1 MKSRGT
7 RRHSMSIEQIKF
19 YDSEGN
25 ELKPRVANAEHGI
38 VVFDQPVAMV
48 DFPVPVEWQ
57 EAA

>member
-1 MKSRGT
+1 MATLCKVYN
-7 RRHSMSIEQIKF
+7 HEIKF

-25 ELKPRVANAEHGI
+25 EIKGRVANAEHGI

-48 DFPVPVEWQ
+48 DFPVPVEWKMG

>member
-1 MKSRGT
+1 
-7 RRHSMSIEQIKF
+7 MSIEQIKF

-48 DFPVPVEWQ
+48 DFPVPVEWK

>member
-1 MKSRGT
+1 
-7 RRHSMSIEQIKF
+7 MSLDKIKF

-48 DFPVPVEWQ
+48 DFPVPVEWKMG